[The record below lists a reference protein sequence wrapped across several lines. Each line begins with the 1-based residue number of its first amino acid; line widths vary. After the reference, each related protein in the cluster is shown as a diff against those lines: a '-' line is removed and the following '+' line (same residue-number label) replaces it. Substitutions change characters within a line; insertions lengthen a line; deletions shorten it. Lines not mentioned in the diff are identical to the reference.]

1 VDAVKRIPL
10 KEFLAMKASEVL
22 ELPVQLQMDD
32 LIREWAIGQQ
42 PDQGQLPGR
51 SASAFATWLDQ
62 SWEDWSDDEDATVK
76 DILSG
81 AVTEWCG
88 GRSF

>member
-1 VDAVKRIPL
+1 MKRIPL

-22 ELPVQLQMDD
+22 ELPVQLQLDD

-62 SWEDWSDDEDATVK
+62 GWADWTEDEDVTAK
-76 DILSG
+76 DVLLG

>member
-1 VDAVKRIPL
+1 VKRVSL
-10 KEFLAMKASEVL
+10 KEFLAMPCGDVL
-22 ELPVQLQMDD
+22 ELPVSLQLED
-32 LIREWAIGQQ
+32 LIREWAIGSQ

-51 SASAFATWLDQ
+51 SAAAFAVWLDHV
-62 SWEDWSDDEDATVK
+62 WDDWTEEPDRTAL